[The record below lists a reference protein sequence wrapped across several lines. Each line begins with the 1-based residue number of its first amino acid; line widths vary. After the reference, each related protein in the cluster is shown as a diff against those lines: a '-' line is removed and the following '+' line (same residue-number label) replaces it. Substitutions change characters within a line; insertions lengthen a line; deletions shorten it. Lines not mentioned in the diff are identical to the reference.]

1 MNILGIHHITAI
13 TKDAQTNIDFYTK
26 VLGLRLVKL
35 TVNAD
40 DPSAYHLYF
49 GDATGTPGTIMTFF
63 AWPGLNAGSAGTRM
77 ATQISFKVPP
87 DSLEFWEDH
96 LGRHHIEQL
105 GMLTNME
112 EDHITFEDLDG
123 HLLRLVETE
132 DEVPD
137 WQFWTAGDIPKE
149 CAIRGLHGIRL
160 GYKEA
165 SKTKSFLEQTCGFK
179 PARTHRNIEEYTNGH
194 THIYLQTGH
203 QIPQG
208 IPGTGTI
215 HHVAWQVTDDDAY
228 RNARIELMKA
238 GIYSTEQTDRSYFHS
253 IYFREP
259 GGVLFEISTNGPGF
273 SVDEDMDK
281 LGTKLVL
288 PPQYESLRETIENQ
302 LPKLILP
309 EYYH

>member
-13 TKDAQTNIDFYTK
+13 TKDAQTTIDFYTK

-35 TVNAD
+35 TVNFD

-49 GDATGTPGTIMTFF
+49 GDAAGTPGTIMTFF
-63 AWPGLNAGSAGTRM
+63 AWPGLNEGSAGTGM

-87 DSLEFWEDH
+87 DSLEFWEDQ

-105 GMLTNME
+105 GILTHME

-123 HLLRLVETE
+123 HLLRLVETK

-137 WQFWTAGDIPKE
+137 WQFWAAGDIPKE
-149 CAIRGLHGIRL
+149 YAIRGFHGIRL

-165 SKTKSFLEQTCGFK
+165 SNTKSFLEQSYGFK
-179 PARTHRNIEEYTNGH
+179 PGKSDRNVEEYINGY
-194 THIYLQTGH
+194 THIYLQTGA
-203 QIPQG
+203 QLPEG
-208 IPGTGTI
+208 MPGTGTI
-215 HHVAWQVTDDDAY
+215 HHVAWQVTDDDAE

-238 GIYSTEQTDRSYFHS
+238 GVYPTEQIDRNYFHS

-259 GGVLFEISTNGPGF
+259 GGVLFEIATNGPGF
-273 SVDEDMDK
+273 SVDEDPDK

-288 PPQYESLRETIENQ
+288 PTQFESMRETIQNQ

-309 EYYH
+309 E